1 MKRRSFERV
10 AKVVTSLHIALYRAT
25 GGRIGGSLAGLKIL
39 LLTTVGRRTGRARTT
54 PLGYLPEG
62 SDMLIVA
69 SNGGN
74 PWFPAWW
81 INLRESPAAQVQV
94 GSRKLAVTARK
105 ASPEERER
113 FWPRLVDAYHGYA
126 AYEQKT
132 TREIPVVILSPGRPD
147 SGETAG

>member
-1 MKRRSFERV
+1 MKRKSFERV
-10 AKVVTSLHIALYRAT
+10 AKVVTSLHIALYRAS

-39 LLTTVGRRTGRARTT
+39 LLTTVGRRTGRPRTT

-74 PWFPAWW
+74 SWFPAWW
-81 INLRESPAAQVQV
+81 LNLRDSPVAQVQV
-94 GSRKLAVTARK
+94 GSSKLAVTARK

-113 FWPRLVDAYHGYA
+113 FWPRLVDAYQGYA

-147 SGETAG
+147 SGVSAG

>member
-1 MKRRSFERV
+1 MKRKSFERV
-10 AKVVTSLHIALYRAT
+10 ARVVTSLHIALYRAS
-25 GGRIGGSLAGLKIL
+25 GGRIGGSLGGLKIL

-54 PLGYLPEG
+54 PLGYLAEG

-81 INLRESPAAQVQV
+81 LNLRESREAQVQV
-94 GSRKLAVTARK
+94 GSRKLAVIARK
-105 ASPEERER
+105 ASREERER
-113 FWPRLVDAYHGYA
+113 FWPRLVDAYQGYA
-126 AYEQKT
+126 TYEQKT

-147 SGETAG
+147 SAESAG